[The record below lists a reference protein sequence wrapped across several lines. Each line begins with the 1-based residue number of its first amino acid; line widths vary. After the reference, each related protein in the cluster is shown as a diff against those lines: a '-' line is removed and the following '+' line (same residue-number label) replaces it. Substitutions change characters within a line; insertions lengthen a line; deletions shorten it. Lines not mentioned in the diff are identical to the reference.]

1 MLSKQIFV
9 ARTLSP
15 LQMNYTERM
24 KLPEFLTW
32 MDIAK
37 HCEENPN
44 LIKFAE
50 SKIDTKIQTSLKT

>member
-1 MLSKQIFV
+1 MLSKQTS
-9 ARTLSP
+9 ATQTLSP

-24 KLPEFLTW
+24 KLPEILTW

-44 LIKFAE
+44 LIKFSE
-50 SKIDTKIQTSLKT
+50 SKIDTKIQTCLKT